1 MYVKRWD
8 DIHTFHYTGMSFDLA
23 SGVASFDYLARGA
36 TSEYP
41 FTEVVTFPLPERQL
55 DAQTLVALER
65 VLELLYVAVGTI
77 YYKSMAPESVVLDTV
92 RLAPAAQCWALRL
105 FRSGLAE
112 FACRWQL
119 PHVLDLK
126 LAGQSGDTT
135 AFGYDVVTAERP
147 PLVALGGGKDSIV
160 SLEALKAAG
169 LRPVVYTVVR
179 QPTPLLSEMMALT
192 GVPSLTIRRAV
203 DRRLTDLL
211 STGGARIGHVPVTAI
226 NSLIGVVAAAWHG
239 LGPVVL
245 SNERSASS
253 GNLVWRGREVNHQ
266 WSKSL
271 EAEALLRNAL
281 RGHAS
286 LNNACFS
293 LLRGMSELHIAQLFT
308 ATNTYDRKV
317 TSCNY
322 AFRMGGN
329 CVERWCNDCAKC
341 RFVFL
346 ALAPFM
352 DRGRLISIFGHDL
365 LDDPRHI
372 EGYRE
377 LLGLT
382 GHKPFECVGEFSESR
397 VALHLLA
404 EEPSWADAR
413 VLRALCGEMSRW
425 PTGQEVATVFAA
437 DRPRFAPPAYAH
449 ALSALARR
457 PATRDYSSRSIA
469 PRRLPLAESSLRRW

>member
-1 MYVKRWD
+1 LQRLIREVYVDRWD
-8 DIHTFHYTGMSFDLA
+8 DIHTFHYTGMSFDPA
-23 SGVASFDYLARGA
+23 FGAASFDYLARGP

-41 FTEVVTFPLPERQL
+41 LTELVTFPLPERQP
-55 DAQTLVALER
+55 DARTLAVLER

-92 RLAPAAQCWALRL
+92 RLAPAAQRWALRL

-112 FACRWQL
+112 FAYRWQL
-119 PHVLDLK
+119 PHVLDLN
-126 LAGQSGDTT
+126 LAGQSGDT
-135 AFGYDVVTAERP
+135 AAIGYDAATGERP
-147 PLVALGGGKDSIV
+147 PLVTLGGGKDSIV

-169 LRPVVYTVVR
+169 LRPVVFTVER
-179 QPTPLLSEMMALT
+179 QPTPLRSEMMTLT
-192 GVPSLTIRRAV
+192 EVPWLTIRRAV

-211 STGGARIGHVPVTAI
+211 STGGACIGHVPVTAI
-226 NSLIGVVAAAWHG
+226 NSLTGVVVAVWHG

-245 SNERSASS
+245 PNERSASS

-266 WSKSL
+266 WSKGL
-271 EAEALLRNAL
+271 EAEALLRDAL
-281 RGHAS
+281 SGHAG

-293 LLRGMSELHIAQLFT
+293 LLGGMSELQIAQLFA
-308 ATNTYDRKV
+308 ATNTYDGKV

-322 AFRMGGN
+322 AFRMGRNG
-329 CVERWCNDCAKC
+329 VERWCNDCAKC

-397 VALHLLA
+397 VAVHLLS
-404 EEPSWADAR
+404 EEPSWADAQ
-413 VLRALCGEMSRW
+413 VLRALCGEMLNWS
-425 PTGQEVATVFAA
+425 TEQELATVFAA
-437 DRPRFAPPAYAH
+437 DRPRFAPPAYVQ
-449 ALSALARR
+449 ALSALQTAACRSR
-457 PATRDYSSRSIA
+457 PL
-469 PRRLPLAESSLRRW
+469 PRA